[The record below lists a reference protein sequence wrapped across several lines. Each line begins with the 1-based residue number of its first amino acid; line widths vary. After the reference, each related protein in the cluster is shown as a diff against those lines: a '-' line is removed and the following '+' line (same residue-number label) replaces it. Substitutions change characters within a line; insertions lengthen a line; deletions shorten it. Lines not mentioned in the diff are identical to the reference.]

1 MTLLFDG
8 FEQFS
13 RTERVNQLLQLAGY
27 KFVGTPTVAAGRKGG
42 NSLVLFHAYLER
54 EWTVKAGILTHG
66 FAMKSDGRGAI
77 YAIYL
82 PGNSAP
88 QYVVS
93 VDKTTGLVMSGPVGT
108 AAQPGYASPIIGR
121 WYYFEFEIDF
131 NNSQIRMYINGKLD
145 STTTMPAPM
154 VNAMVLKLRMSAY
167 ETVNDDNVTRSL
179 DDMYITDAARLGP
192 MQVTTRFPT
201 ATPKDEWSIQ
211 GAPSAH
217 AAVSPPID
225 MLEKYIYSGTAD
237 AEDQFTSS
245 TQLPDTAPI
254 RHVQL
259 MTLYRKATSDPMS
272 LEINLGGDKTTLT
285 NIPRDWTFQ
294 YTPMS
299 ADGLD
304 AGNIAGTEF
313 GVKLKL

>member
-1 MTLLFDG
+1 MALLFDG

-27 KFVGTPTVAAGRKGG
+27 DFSGTPTVAAGRKGG
-42 NSLVLFHAYLER
+42 NSLVLYRAHLQRA
-54 EWTVKAGILTHG
+54 WTVTGGVVTQG
-66 FAMKSDGRGAI
+66 FAMKCDKRGAVF
-77 YAIYL
+77 AVYL
-82 PGNSAP
+82 PGSSAP
-88 QYVVS
+88 LYLAR
-93 VDKTTGLVMSGPVGT
+93 VDSTTGLIVTGPPDAG
-108 AAQPGYASPIIGR
+108 QPGYASPILGR
-121 WYYFEFEIDF
+121 WYYFETELDF
-131 NNSQIRMYINGKLD
+131 TNSQIRLYINGKLD
-145 STTTMPAPM
+145 STVAMPATLVSA
-154 VNAMVLKLRMSAY
+154 VNIQLRINPYQAVAGDGTTS
-167 ETVNDDNVTRSL
+167 NV

-201 ATPKDEWSIQ
+201 ATPKEEWSNQ

-217 AAVSPPID
+217 AAVSPPVD

-245 TQLPDTAPI
+245 TVLPDTAPI

-259 MTLYRKATSDPMS
+259 MTLFRKATSDPMT
-272 LEINLGGDKTTLT
+272 LEINLGGDKATLA
-285 NIPRDWTFQ
+285 NIPRDWTFR